1 MTTQTKL
8 QIRFNDIDLAGHV
21 HNGVYLSYFEQ
32 GRLDFFKHLATRG
45 WDWRKYG
52 LILARN
58 EVDYLTP
65 IKLHDNIVVHVSS
78 EEVGTKSFTL
88 SYQIKS
94 EDGNVIYTKGKSV
107 MVCFDYL
114 QNASVE
120 VYSEWKEK
128 LMSREK

>member
-32 GRLDFFKHLATRG
+32 GRLEFFKHLANRD
-45 WDWRKYG
+45 WDWKKYG

-58 EVDYLTP
+58 EVDYLKP

-94 EDGNVIYTKGKSV
+94 EDGNVLYAKGKSV

-114 QNASVE
+114 QNTSVE

-128 LMSREK
+128 LLP